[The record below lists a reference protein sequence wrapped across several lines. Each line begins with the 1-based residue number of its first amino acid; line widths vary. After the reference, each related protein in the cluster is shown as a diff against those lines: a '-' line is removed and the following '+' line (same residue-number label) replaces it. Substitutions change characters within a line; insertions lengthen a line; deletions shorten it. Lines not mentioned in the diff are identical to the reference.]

1 MQEDGD
7 EELIIERV
15 EPAGILTRLADRDLW
30 PRDDARLL
38 GLGNGRKQQAV
49 FSLCRIETTKNTTSR
64 SCVSFW
70 AAARNA
76 KPTGELVMWEK
87 NRFGSTLCR
96 HGNRKWYCGVDSC
109 GGGPKYCK
117 HAVAHALCAHASCR
131 EERPVGRCAR
141 AVASRATFS
150 GGVVRGRGAKKH
162 SPRTAPELRSG
173 LRARQDFACPHNSNR
188 SYCTVSGCGG
198 TGLCQ
203 HGIHRSKCKDVRCMS
218 RKKWLQ
224 HQMEIDEARDAAAVA
239 SSRECDQGA
248 ESEVTPCAVPA
259 VTT

>member
-1 MQEDGD
+1 MAGASPS
-7 EELIIERV
+7 LRA
-15 EPAGILTRLADRDLW
+15 PAVAPVFSRPPDAAVAAVRGRPLKQLRDDDWLAADVDPLLPATLGYAIVRLPADVADRV
-30 PRDDARLL
+30 PR
-38 GLGNGRKQQAV
+38 Q
-49 FSLCRIETTKNTTSR
+49 IY
-64 SCVSFW
+64 
-70 AAARNA
+70 A